1 MCSDLEHWSHVR
13 AEVAVRRYQA
23 LLQMMDTL
31 AYQGTVSELLKEL
44 GTRLKNV
51 AVFDFINFALYD
63 ESRHLIV
70 LNVWEGSQ
78 SPTLPIEL
86 ALDKSAA
93 GWVWENQKPL
103 VWSELEHRERF
114 PRLHEVLQNRGMRAF
129 CALPLSTPQRRLG
142 AIGFGTTQPDAYS
155 EGDLEFLSRVAE
167 LVALV
172 VDNTLVRQAL
182 RDEKEKLK
190 ALVEV
195 NNSLTSSLNVQE
207 LFPVISGHMGRVVAH
222 DFAGVDIYDPAIA
235 GEHAGDPHRATKFIS
250 NSHTGN
256 SQAAVSAAPLPSA
269 DTRILSFSDLGHLRP
284 GLADRIRE
292 AGIQA
297 LYTIPLVTSKGVLGT
312 LNVGR
317 KQQGTFSTNDRELLH
332 QVAKQLA
339 IVLEN
344 ARAYR
349 EIAELKNKLAE
360 EKLYLEDEIRTELNF
375 EEIIGESPALKT
387 VLAQA
392 RTVAP
397 SDATVLVLGE
407 TGTGKELIAR
417 AIHNMS
423 ERRGES
429 FIKLNCA
436 AIPTGLLESEL
447 FGHEKGAFTGAISQK
462 VGRMELADRGTL
474 FLDEIG
480 DIPLELQP
488 KLLRVLQDH
497 EFERL
502 GSNRTLKV
510 NVRLLAATNRDLAR
524 SVAAHE
530 FRSDLY
536 YRLNVFPIHVPSLRE
551 RRKDIPLLVRYFVQ
565 RLAQR
570 MNKPIQTIPTET
582 MNALVNWDWPGNV
595 RELENFIERS
605 VILTT
610 GSALKAPLA
619 ELASVHEENHAR
631 RDTTLHTAER
641 DHILRVLRETGGV
654 ISGTRGAAARLGLKR
669 TTLQSKMQKLG
680 ISRQDFEN

>member
-1 MCSDLEHWSHVR
+1 MCPDAVSLTNSS
-13 AEVAVRRYQA
+13 EVAARRYEA
-23 LLQMMDTL
+23 LLEIADL
-31 AYQGTVSELLKEL
+31 FAHQGGMPELLRDL
-44 GTRLKNV
+44 ASRLKKV
-51 AVFDFINFALYD
+51 VTFDSINFALYD
-63 ESRHLIV
+63 EPRRVMLLSLWQGHDIPLLVMELDVNRSASGS
-70 LNVWEGSQ
+70 VWQDQAPLLWEDIEG
-78 SPTLPIEL
+78 E
-86 ALDKSAA
+86 K
-93 GWVWENQKPL
+93 
-103 VWSELEHRERF
+103 RF
-114 PRLHEVLQNRGMRAF
+114 PEISDVLRKSGIHSY
-129 CALPLSTPQRRLG
+129 CVLPLAVPQHRLG
-142 AIGFGTTQPDAYS
+142 AIGFGSSQRNAYS
-155 EGDLEFLSRVAE
+155 PNDTGFLSRVAD
-167 LVALV
+167 LVALAI
-172 VDNTLVRQAL
+172 DNTLTREAL
-182 RDEKEKLK
+182 QDEKHKLA

-195 NNSLTSSLNVQE
+195 NNSLASNLGLQEVFPLLSS
-207 LFPVISGHMGRVVAH
+207 HMGRVVAH
-222 DFAGVDIYDPAIA
+222 DFVGVDVHDTKALPGDDPVVMARPDSLA
-235 GEHAGDPHRATKFIS
+235 HQSVA
-250 NSHTGN
+250 
-256 SQAAVSAAPLPSA
+256 QAANLQTAVPSGEA
-269 DTRILSFSDLGHLRP
+269 RILRPNDLSPLNSKFAEHVR
-284 GLADRIRE
+284 A
-292 AGIQA
+292 AGIRA
-297 LYTIPLVTSKGVLGT
+297 LYSIPLVTPKGLLGT

-317 KQQGTFSTNDRELLH
+317 KAESPFSASERELLH
-332 QVAKQLA
+332 QVARQLA
-339 IVLEN
+339 MVLEN

-375 EEIIGESPALKT
+375 EQIVGESPALMS

-392 RTVAP
+392 RTVAS
-397 SDATVLVLGE
+397 SDATVLILGE

-423 ERRGES
+423 ERKNES
-429 FIKLNCA
+429 FIKLNCS

-462 VGRMELADRGTL
+462 VGRLELADRGTF

-480 DIPLELQP
+480 DIPPELQP

-510 NVRLLAATNRDLAR
+510 NIRLLAATNRDLAR
-524 SVAAHE
+524 SVAARE

-536 YRLNVFPIHVPSLRE
+536 YRLNVFPIHLPPLRQ

-570 MNKPIQTIPTET
+570 MNKPIQIIPSET
-582 MNALVNWDWPGNV
+582 MSALVNWDWPGNV

-610 GSALKAPLA
+610 GTVLKAPLA
-619 ELASVHEENHAR
+619 ELSNVGEETQVR
-631 RDTTLHTAER
+631 RDATLQTAER

-654 ISGTRGAAARLGLKR
+654 ISGVRGAAARLGLKR

-680 ISRQDFEN
+680 ITRRDFEN

>member
-1 MCSDLEHWSHVR
+1 MCSDSEIWSHLR
-13 AEVAVRRYQA
+13 AEIAVRRYQA
-23 LLQMMDTL
+23 LLQMVDTL
-31 AYQGTVSELLKEL
+31 AYRGTLPELLREL

-51 AVFDFINFALYD
+51 VLFDFINFALYD
-63 ESRHLIV
+63 ESRHLML
-70 LNVWEGSQ
+70 LNVWEGPQ
-78 SPTLPIEL
+78 SPPLPMQLE
-86 ALDKSAA
+86 LDKSAS
-93 GWVWENQKPL
+93 GWVWQNQKSL
-103 VWSELEHRERF
+103 LWSELEHRDRYPDLYEL
-114 PRLHEVLQNRGMRAF
+114 LHSRGMQSY
-129 CALPLSTPQRRLG
+129 CVLPLSTPQHRLG
-142 AIGFGTTQPDAYS
+142 AIGFGTTQANAYS
-155 EGDLEFLSRVAE
+155 ETDLEFLARVAE

-172 VDNTLVRQAL
+172 VDNTLTRQAL
-182 RDEKEKLK
+182 RDEKERLK
-190 ALVEV
+190 TLVEV

-207 LFPVISGHMGRVVAH
+207 LFPVISGHMRRVVAH
-222 DFAGVDIYDPAIA
+222 DFAGVDIYDPAMP
-235 GEHAGDPHRATKFIS
+235 GEHAVQLTPGSKGVSIPEMEPCGETVPNMRLTS
-250 NSHTGN
+250 
-256 SQAAVSAAPLPSA
+256 SQ
-269 DTRILSFSDLGHLRP
+269 TRILRPNHLGQGHST
-284 GLADRIRE
+284 LAERVRE

-297 LYTIPLVTSKGVLGT
+297 LYSIPLVTSKGVLGT

-317 KQQGTFSTNDRELLH
+317 KQEGAFSITDRELLH
-332 QVAKQLA
+332 QIAKQLA
-339 IVLEN
+339 FVLEN

-375 EEIIGESPALKT
+375 EEIIGESSSLKA

-392 RTVAP
+392 RTVAT
-397 SDATVLVLGE
+397 SDATVLILGE

-417 AIHNMS
+417 AIHKMS
-423 ERRGES
+423 ERRDES

-510 NVRLLAATNRDLAR
+510 NVRLLAATNRDLAK

-570 MNKPIQTIPTET
+570 MNKPIQTIPSDT
-582 MNALVNWDWPGNV
+582 MSALVNWDWPGNV

-605 VILTT
+605 VILTS
-610 GSALKAPLA
+610 GSVLKSPLG
-619 ELASVHEENHAR
+619 ELTSIHEENHTR

-641 DHILRVLRETGGV
+641 EHILRVLRETGGV
-654 ISGTRGAAARLGLKR
+654 ISGARGAAARLGLKR